1 MDALV
6 DHGRRPATGRRRHS
20 HFRLG
25 PGSGTDLHH
34 GGTGTAPFYGH
45 RATSNR
51 PGPLKPGRRP
61 PLFLG
66 SAQVEQLKALGNKQ
80 FSSGDHAAAVA
91 TFTEAIKLA
100 LENHILY
107 SNRSVCRTLA
117 VPNVGWQARPA
128 DPST

>member
-1 MDALV
+1 MDALA
-6 DHGRRPATGRRRHS
+6 DHGRRPPGDAATLFQARTREWDR
-20 HFRLG
+20 
-25 PGSGTDLHH
+25 PHH
-34 GGTGTAPFYGH
+34 GGTGTAPSYGH

-51 PGPLKPGRRP
+51 PGPLKPGRRL
-61 PLFLG
+61 PLFLC

-100 LENHILY
+100 PENHILY